1 MDENYTVFEE
11 VELPSKGLIY
21 ESPIN
26 PKIRLRSMTT
36 EDEMWRL
43 QHKNPGTPYKNL
55 CELIDKCMVGEKPG
69 ISSYDMCLG
78 DYQFLL
84 HKLRVATYGPEYKM
98 IISCPICKQVNEV
111 VVNLDDLDVLTYD
124 SSIQEAFTITL
135 PKSKKVVQLRMQ
147 TPRILDEVET
157 RKVELK
163 KKTKDKTSRYDYLL
177 TLESLIKTVDGS
189 TFTPPQLEAFLLKL
203 PLADA
208 NYLIQKADK
217 LNQKVGVET
226 TVKVECPDCYNEV
239 VVPFLVTGEFFGP
252 TVD

>member
-1 MDENYTVFEE
+1 MDENYTIFEE
-11 VELPSKGLIY
+11 FELPSKGLIY

-43 QHKNPGTPYKNL
+43 QRTDTPYKVMS
-55 CELIDKCMVGEKPG
+55 ELIDKCIVGEKPG
-69 ISSYDMCLG
+69 LSAYDMCLG

-84 HKLRVATYGPEYKM
+84 HKLRTVTYGPDYKL
-98 IISCPICKQVNEV
+98 IITCPVCKSINEV
-111 VVNLDDLDVLTYD
+111 TINLEDLGVLTYD
-124 SSIQEAFTITL
+124 EHTMDEAKITL
-135 PKSKKVVQLRMQ
+135 PKSKKVIELRLQ
-147 TPRILDEVET
+147 TPRMLDDIET
-157 RKVELK
+157 RKRELK
-163 KKTKDKTSRYDYLL
+163 KKTKDKTSRFDYLL

-189 TFTPPQLEAFLLKL
+189 VYTPAQLEAFILKL

-226 TVKVECPDCYNEV
+226 TFTATCPDCGNEV
-239 VVPFLVTGEFFGP
+239 VAPFLITSEFFGP
-252 TVD
+252 TIDD